1 MIHNFKVGAD
11 PELFFIKDNKAFSA
25 EGLIGGSKEFPKFIG
40 NNGCALQEDNVMAEF
55 NIPPSNNK
63 TEFNNNVQ
71 FMLDTLD
78 TIAKSNGADLL
89 ITPSA
94 KFDKKS
100 LSTLQAKEF
109 GCSPDLNAYSFT
121 QNPRVEINEDI
132 RVAGGHIHIGYNNPD
147 PEINLVIVRVLD
159 IFLGLPSI
167 LLDKDDTR
175 KEYYG
180 NAGSYRNKTY
190 GVEYRTLSNF
200 WIKTKELREWVFNQ
214 IELAINFINNN
225 EFTEISENQWSSI
238 ELAINDSDES
248 LALALEQEITKKIST
263 ENN

>member
-1 MIHNFKVGAD
+1 MIHNFKIGAD
-11 PELFFIKDNKAFSA
+11 PELFFIKNNKPFSV
-25 EGLIGGSKEFPKFIG
+25 EGLIGGTKEFPKHIG

-55 NIPPSNNK
+55 NIPPCNNK
-63 TEFNNNVQ
+63 EEFNNNIK
-71 FMLDTLD
+71 FMLDSLD
-78 TIAKSNGADLL
+78 SIAKSNGAELS

-94 KFDKKS
+94 VFDKKS

-121 QNPRVEINEDI
+121 ENPRVEINEDI

-147 PEINLVIVRVLD
+147 PEINLVLVRVLD
-159 IFLGLPSI
+159 IFLGLPSV

-180 NAGSYRNKTY
+180 NAGSYRNKPY

-200 WIKTKELREWVFNQ
+200 WIATKELREWVFNQ
-214 IELAINFINNN
+214 VKLAISFINNN
-225 EFTEISENQWSSI
+225 EFSELTDNQWSSI

-248 LALALEQEITKKIST
+248 LALALEQEITSKVLK
-263 ENN
+263 ENK